1 MNARPLPAP
10 AAALLLLLS
19 QAALAQVPHTEMQRC
34 RALAD
39 STARLACYDALAA
52 QPARTPAPPAAAA
65 TPAPTATASPAA
77 HATEFGR
84 ASSGPDSVE
93 SVIPG
98 AFDGWAASKRF
109 KLANGQ
115 VWQVADGSSAF
126 YNLRDVKVRV
136 KRGSFGSFY
145 LEIDG
150 VNQAPRVRRVE

>member
-10 AAALLLLLS
+10 AAAMLLLLS

-52 QPARTPAPPAAAA
+52 QPAQTATPPVVAA
-65 TPAPTATASPAA
+65 TPSPTATASPAA
-77 HATEFGR
+77 AANEFGR
-84 ASSGPDSVE
+84 TGSGPDSIE

-98 AFDGWAASKRF
+98 AFDGWAANSRI
-109 KLANGQ
+109 KLGNGQ
-115 VWQVADGSSAF
+115 VWQVSDGSSAF
-126 YNLRDVKVRV
+126 YKLRDVKVRV